1 MKGYDGLI
9 IIVWTCKKS
18 GASTLRSGV
27 GTDFAVVN
35 SGQLLE
41 HVVCAPKLN
50 FVINGNLANY

>member
-1 MKGYDGLI
+1 MRGYHGLI
-9 IIVWTCKKS
+9 ITVYTWKS